1 VDRFLSGAP
10 AGTRALRDEQS
21 AYHLK
26 KGSSEYD
33 YLVHYAGFVNVPW
46 TEFISAAKSNPSLLF
61 GLLNGMWGHKI
72 RNFDPANPNAIPMPP
87 QHAPGTIR
95 RVKNWWRSSE
105 GVAAR
110 RGSSQKPNAVSAG
123 SSGTDSADGGG
134 GGGGGGSQ
142 GRLNINDIL
151 AAGRAGTVVHGRGA
165 APVFDPA
172 RAGRGGAGAGATT
185 VPTASPAAAVPAGG
199 AGGGAP

>member
-1 VDRFLSGAP
+1 
-10 AGTRALRDEQS
+10 
-21 AYHLK
+21 
-26 KGSSEYD
+26 
-33 YLVHYAGFVNVPW
+33 
-46 TEFISAAKSNPSLLF
+46 
-61 GLLNGMWGHKI
+61 M
-72 RNFDPANPNAIPMPP
+72 AIPFLPP
-87 QHAPGTIR
+87 CFPLTTLALFVGRIFGIIRGALEAGGAESRQHAPGAMR

-110 RGSSQKPNAVSAG
+110 RGSSQKPNVVSAS

-134 GGGGGGSQ
+134 GGGGAGSQ
-142 GRLNINDIL
+142 GRLNINGIL